1 MPDPTVSTVVMATST
16 ATGLTLFGIA
26 TGLHP
31 AILLAGLAGGL
42 WSLSYQSAA
51 PLWKRTAST
60 VVSSIIAGYLA
71 PALAIGLMSIDVL
84 PRSLTPEIVQ
94 LPVAVL
100 IGLLAHRVLGPAIL
114 RIVASKAEEV
124 SK

>member
-1 MPDPTVSTVVMATST
+1 MAEPTSSAAALT
-16 ATGLTLFGIA
+16 ATTMGLTLFGMA

-42 WSLSYQSAA
+42 WALSYQPPTSVLKRVAVTAMAA
-51 PLWKRTAST
+51 
-60 VVSSIIAGYLA
+60 IIAGYLT
-71 PALAIGLMSIDVL
+71 PAVAAGVASLDVW
-84 PRSLTPEIVQ
+84 PRAVTRDLLQ
-94 LPVAVL
+94 FPVAVL

-114 RIVASKAEEV
+114 RIGASKAEEI